1 MPGRGAT
8 AVTPLP
14 SLQRTCST
22 VPSDGAST
30 GNSIF
35 MDSTT
40 ARVWPSVT
48 ALLQTFNLTSA
59 EKGLRDRLMFGQ
71 AVVESGVLSN
81 RGLA

>member
-1 MPGRGAT
+1 
-8 AVTPLP
+8 
-14 SLQRTCST
+14 
-22 VPSDGAST
+22 
-30 GNSIF
+30 